1 MDIMPHFSD
10 FNKPLLRIFA
20 SYYRPHWK
28 LFAADMLCAFL
39 IAASDLAFPMM
50 TKYTIDKLLPGRLYA
65 FFFVMAG
72 LMVTLYLFRMGFTY
86 FVTYWGHTVGAYIE
100 ADMRRDLFNHLQCL
114 SFSFYDNNRTGQ
126 IMSRVTTD
134 LFEVTELSHHGP
146 EDVFISFLTLAGAFV
161 LVFFIRWEMALMLLI
176 AVPLMALITLY
187 SRSNMMKASR
197 RVKERTAEINA
208 SLESSISGARVAKAF
223 TNEDFE
229 THKFHG
235 GNENF
240 KDAKKSYYR
249 IMAAFHSRI
258 EFMSHFLVV
267 LVIALGGF
275 LIMRQRMTLSELI
288 TCNLFVA
295 AFLQP
300 VRRLQSFVEQFSTGM
315 AGFGRFVEIM
325 RIEPDIIDSP
335 GAQVLTNVKGDIEY
349 RDITFAYNNN
359 ITVLEHVNLKIPAGS
374 TCALV
379 GPSGGGKTTLCH
391 LLPRFYEIRQGS
403 ILIDGRDIRSLTL
416 DSLRRNIGI
425 VQQDVFLFAGS
436 IRENIAYGRI
446 DASEKEI
453 VKAAKRA
460 EIHEDIIRFP
470 EGYDTMVGERGLKL
484 SGGQKQ
490 RVSIA
495 RIFLKNPPVLILD
508 EATSALDSATELK
521 IQHAL
526 EELSKG
532 RTTLIIAH
540 RLSTIRSANRIVV
553 IDDTGIREE
562 GTHESLLAGGG
573 LYRELYNSQ
582 FRFMENASV
591 KKKVPVQET

>member
-1 MDIMPHFSD
+1 MF
-10 FNKPLLRIFA
+10 
-20 SYYRPHWK
+20 
-28 LFAADMLCAFL
+28 CAFL
-39 IAASDLAFPMM
+39 IAVSDLAFPMM

-72 LMVTLYLFRMGFTY
+72 LMAALYLFRMGFTY

-126 IMSRVTTD
+126 IMSRVTND

-146 EDVFISFLTLAGAFV
+146 EDVFISLLTLAGAFI
-161 LVFFIRWEMALMLLI
+161 LVFFIRWEMALMLII

-187 SRSNMMKASR
+187 SRSNMMRASR

-229 THKFHG
+229 TSKFRG

-240 KDAKKSYYR
+240 KDAKKGYYR
-249 IMAAFHSRI
+249 TMAAFHSRI
-258 EFMSHFLVV
+258 EFMAHFLVV

-300 VRRLQSFVEQFSTGM
+300 VRRLQNFVEQFSTGM
-315 AGFGRFVEIM
+315 AGFSRFVEIM
-325 RIEPDIIDSP
+325 RIEPDITDVP
-335 GAQVLTNVKGDIEY
+335 GAEPLTHVKGDIEY

-359 ITVLEHVNLKIPAGS
+359 VTVLEHVNLKIPAGS

-403 ILIDGRDIRSLTL
+403 ILIDGKDIRSLTL

-446 DASEKEI
+446 DASEEEI
-453 VKAAKRA
+453 TEAARRA
-460 EIHEDIIRFP
+460 EIHEDITGFP
-470 EGYDTMVGERGLKL
+470 EGYDTLVGERGLKL

-521 IQHAL
+521 IQRAL

-540 RLSTIRSANRIVV
+540 RLSTIRGADRIVV

-562 GTHESLLAGGG
+562 GTHESLLAEAG
-573 LYRELYNSQ
+573 LYRELYDSQ
-582 FRFMENASV
+582 FRSMENAVVSEV
-591 KKKVPVQET
+591 SG

>member
-1 MDIMPHFSD
+1 MPHSSD

-20 SYYRPHWK
+20 SYYLPHWK

-72 LMVTLYLFRMGFTY
+72 LMVILYLFRMGFTY

-126 IMSRVTTD
+126 IMSRVTND

-146 EDVFISFLTLAGAFV
+146 EDVFISLLTLTGAFI

-176 AVPLMALITLY
+176 VVPLMALITLY

-229 THKFHG
+229 TSKFHG

-240 KDAKKSYYR
+240 KSAKKNYYKT
-249 IMAAFHSRI
+249 MAVFNSRI
-258 EFMSHFLVV
+258 EFMVHFLVV

-288 TCNLFVA
+288 TCNLFVT

-300 VRRLQSFVEQFSTGM
+300 VRRLQNFVEQFSTGM

-335 GAQVLTNVKGDIEY
+335 DAQVLTCVKGDIEY
-349 RDITFAYNNN
+349 RDVTFAYNNN
-359 ITVLEHVNLKIPAGS
+359 ITVLEHVNLKIPADS

-403 ILIDGRDIRSLTL
+403 ILIDGKDIRSLTL

-446 DASEKEI
+446 DASEEEI
-453 VKAAKRA
+453 VEAARRA

-470 EGYDTMVGERGLKL
+470 EGYDTAVGERGLKL

-495 RIFLKNPPVLILD
+495 RIFLKNPSVLILD

-532 RTTLIIAH
+532 RTTLVIAH
-540 RLSTIRSANRIVV
+540 RLSTIRGANRIVV

-573 LYRELYNSQ
+573 LYGELYNSQ
-582 FRFMENASV
+582 FRFMENASLQ
-591 KKKVPVQET
+591 KTVPVQEI